1 MAFDGKPPGR
11 GAQDRGRGQGR
22 GDRDRHGRASS
33 RDRTKRGKRDGQ
45 KPRDRDQAPWHQGG
59 GHGRSL
65 NPRRREKSWGEKG
78 QSRDERRQQRFT
90 SRGGEEDRSSRGQ
103 REPRKFQG
111 PQREF
116 RGQDTKGRRR
126 EPEERRVPKPG
137 TARAHDEPS
146 VPKDFD
152 ESSLPV
158 NVRAELK
165 SLPKD
170 LAATVGGHILAAG
183 ELLDVDPELA
193 HRHAEAAKRRAG
205 RLPVVREAA
214 AEAAY
219 VSGHYD
225 IALREFRAI
234 RRMSGG
240 DELLP
245 VLADCERAL
254 GRHREA
260 LELLATLDPRTKK
273 LGLRIECILVEAGI
287 RADLGQR
294 GEALRLL
301 KSAISH
307 RIGPRPAQARLHYAY
322 ADLLEAEG
330 RSDAAREWF
339 ESAASLDLDGR
350 LDATDRI
357 AALDGITLPE
367 DFETEDPAEKTDPE
381 DEMETQ
387 VIDVTAPPAGA
398 VVKRVAPGGRQDE
411 AEEEGAPHRTPAA
424 DDAAGTVPA
433 RRESAVP
440 YQRDLLISPEEE
452 IAEILSEIDGDGR

>member
-11 GAQDRGRGQGR
+11 GAQDRGHGQGR

-33 RDRTKRGKRDGQ
+33 RDRTKGGKRDGQ

-111 PQREF
+111 SQREF

-424 DDAAGTVPA
+424 DEAAGTVPA

>member
-11 GAQDRGRGQGR
+11 GAQDRGHGQGR

-33 RDRTKRGKRDGQ
+33 RDRTKGGKRDGQ

-103 REPRKFQG
+103 RDPRKFQG
-111 PQREF
+111 SQREF

-137 TARAHDEPS
+137 TARAHDGPS

>member
-1 MAFDGKPPGR
+1 MSFFPC
-11 GAQDRGRGQGR
+11 
-22 GDRDRHGRASS
+22 SL
-33 RDRTKRGKRDGQ
+33 TVN
-45 KPRDRDQAPWHQGG
+45 APWEGIARHSSCWQPWT
-59 GHGRSL
+59 RV
-65 NPRRREKSWGEKG
+65 RRNLGSVSSAFSW
-78 QSRDERRQQRFT
+78 RRGFALT
-90 SRGGEEDRSSRGQ
+90 SG
-103 REPRKFQG
+103 
-111 PQREF
+111 
-116 RGQDTKGRRR
+116 
-126 EPEERRVPKPG
+126 
-137 TARAHDEPS
+137 S
-146 VPKDFD
+146 V
-152 ESSLPV
+152 
-158 NVRAELK
+158 
-165 SLPKD
+165 
-170 LAATVGGHILAAG
+170 
-183 ELLDVDPELA
+183 
-193 HRHAEAAKRRAG
+193 
-205 RLPVVREAA
+205 
-214 AEAAY
+214 
-219 VSGHYD
+219 
-225 IALREFRAI
+225 
-234 RRMSGG
+234 
-240 DELLP
+240 
-245 VLADCERAL
+245 
-254 GRHREA
+254 
-260 LELLATLDPRTKK
+260 
-273 LGLRIECILVEAGI
+273 
-287 RADLGQR
+287 

>member
-11 GAQDRGRGQGR
+11 GAQDRGHGQGR

-33 RDRTKRGKRDGQ
+33 RDRTKGGKRDGQ
-45 KPRDRDQAPWHQGG
+45 NPRDRDQAPWHQGG

-78 QSRDERRQQRFT
+78 QSRDERSQQRFT

-111 PQREF
+111 SQREF

>member
-1 MAFDGKPPGR
+1 M
-11 GAQDRGRGQGR
+11 
-22 GDRDRHGRASS
+22 
-33 RDRTKRGKRDGQ
+33 
-45 KPRDRDQAPWHQGG
+45 
-59 GHGRSL
+59 
-65 NPRRREKSWGEKG
+65 
-78 QSRDERRQQRFT
+78 
-90 SRGGEEDRSSRGQ
+90 
-103 REPRKFQG
+103 
-111 PQREF
+111 
-116 RGQDTKGRRR
+116 
-126 EPEERRVPKPG
+126 PKPG

-287 RADLGQR
+287 RADLGQH

-330 RSDAAREWF
+330 RSDAARDWF
-339 ESAASLDLDGR
+339 ESAASLDPDGR

-398 VVKRVAPGGRQDE
+398 VVKRVAPGGRHDE

-452 IAEILSEIDGDGR
+452 IAEILSEIDGGGR

>member
-1 MAFDGKPPGR
+1 MAFDRKPPGR
-11 GAQDRGRGQGR
+11 GAQDRGHGQGR

-59 GHGRSL
+59 GHGRSI

-78 QSRDERRQQRFT
+78 QSRDERRQQRST

-126 EPEERRVPKPG
+126 EAEEQRVPKPG

-287 RADLGQR
+287 RADLGQH

-330 RSDAAREWF
+330 RSDAARDWF
-339 ESAASLDLDGR
+339 ESAASLDPDGR

-367 DFETEDPAEKTDPE
+367 DFETEDPAGETDPE

-411 AEEEGAPHRTPAA
+411 AEEEGVSHRTPTA
-424 DDAAGTVPA
+424 DDAAGTVPG

-452 IAEILSEIDGDGR
+452 IAEILSEIDGGGR

>member
-11 GAQDRGRGQGR
+11 GAQDRGHGQGR

-33 RDRTKRGKRDGQ
+33 RDRTKGGKRDGQ

-111 PQREF
+111 SQREF

>member
-1 MAFDGKPPGR
+1 
-11 GAQDRGRGQGR
+11 
-22 GDRDRHGRASS
+22 
-33 RDRTKRGKRDGQ
+33 
-45 KPRDRDQAPWHQGG
+45 
-59 GHGRSL
+59 
-65 NPRRREKSWGEKG
+65 
-78 QSRDERRQQRFT
+78 
-90 SRGGEEDRSSRGQ
+90 
-103 REPRKFQG
+103 
-111 PQREF
+111 
-116 RGQDTKGRRR
+116 
-126 EPEERRVPKPG
+126 VPKPG

-273 LGLRIECILVEAGI
+273 FGLRIECILVEAGI

>member
-11 GAQDRGRGQGR
+11 GAQDRGHGQGR

-33 RDRTKRGKRDGQ
+33 RDRTKGGKRDGQ

-111 PQREF
+111 SQREF

-183 ELLDVDPELA
+183 ELLDVD
-193 HRHAEAAKRRAG
+193 
-205 RLPVVREAA
+205 PVVREAA

>member
-11 GAQDRGRGQGR
+11 GAQDRGHGQGR

-33 RDRTKRGKRDGQ
+33 RDRTKGGKRDGQ

-78 QSRDERRQQRFT
+78 QSRDERRQQRST

-111 PQREF
+111 SQREF

-193 HRHAEAAKRRAG
+193 HRHAEVAKRRAG

-287 RADLGQR
+287 RADLGQH

-330 RSDAAREWF
+330 RSDAARDWF
-339 ESAASLDLDGR
+339 ESAASLDPDGR

>member
-11 GAQDRGRGQGR
+11 GAQDRGHGQGR

-33 RDRTKRGKRDGQ
+33 RDRTKGGKRDGQ

-78 QSRDERRQQRFT
+78 QSRDERSQQRFT

-111 PQREF
+111 SQREF

>member
-1 MAFDGKPPGR
+1 MESPRGGVLRIAVMARAAAIVTGTAVPVRGIAPKGEKETGK
-11 GAQDRGRGQGR
+11 
-22 GDRDRHGRASS
+22 
-33 RDRTKRGKRDGQ
+33 
-45 KPRDRDQAPWHQGG
+45 
-59 GHGRSL
+59 
-65 NPRRREKSWGEKG
+65 NPATVTRRRGIRAVGMAAASILVAERSPGERKASPVTSGGNNASHHAGEKKTAARVG
-78 QSRDERRQQRFT
+78 SV
-90 SRGGEEDRSSRGQ
+90 SLGSS
-103 REPRKFQG
+103 K
-111 PQREF
+111 
-116 RGQDTKGRRR
+116 DRR

-137 TARAHDEPS
+137 TARAHDGPS

>member
-11 GAQDRGRGQGR
+11 GAQDRGHGQGR

-33 RDRTKRGKRDGQ
+33 RDRTKGGKRDGQ

-111 PQREF
+111 SQREF

-339 ESAASLDLDGR
+339 ESAASLDPDGR

>member
-1 MAFDGKPPGR
+1 M
-11 GAQDRGRGQGR
+11 
-22 GDRDRHGRASS
+22 
-33 RDRTKRGKRDGQ
+33 
-45 KPRDRDQAPWHQGG
+45 
-59 GHGRSL
+59 
-65 NPRRREKSWGEKG
+65 
-78 QSRDERRQQRFT
+78 
-90 SRGGEEDRSSRGQ
+90 
-103 REPRKFQG
+103 
-111 PQREF
+111 
-116 RGQDTKGRRR
+116 
-126 EPEERRVPKPG
+126 PKPG
-137 TARAHDEPS
+137 TARAHDGPS

-219 VSGHYD
+219 VSGHDD